1 MLPPVHPHLHFVS
14 HLQRSIKGEQLIAQ
28 LFRCIPDQ
36 SWLYKFGRVPMSFV
50 MSDWVW
56 TVRMP
61 VMPPYARPLT
71 PPASASPPR
80 RTARRAASSP

>member
-1 MLPPVHPHLHFVS
+1 MPAVSHPSRTGRPTPRSLLPPVHPHLHFVS
-14 HLQRSIKGEQLIAQ
+14 HLQRSIKAEQLIAQ

-61 VMPPYARPLT
+61 ALP
-71 PPASASPPR
+71 PPR
-80 RTARRAASSP
+80 AH